1 MRLRVLI
8 ASAVLAVTAVC
19 ATSARAQVAAGDS
32 VTGSGLFTTCAPWPD
47 CGGPFLG
54 NFEIDARSGASGEN
68 ATGTFTAHLGG
79 GFGFNWTA
87 TVSCL
92 AVSGDTAVIGFSGK
106 VAGGV
111 IPVSFWTAGFV
122 RVVDVGGPGEGDT
135 IEWSCALGEQGS
147 GDPPPGDPLPGP
159 TDCSS
164 YPASFPLPEGPHVV
178 GSGDIIVTDAQLFPT
193 SKEQCKKGGWASFG
207 FRNQGQC
214 VAFVERGPKPPRR

>member
-1 MRLRVLI
+1 MRSRLSI
-8 ASAVLAVTAVC
+8 ASVVLVLTAVC
-19 ATSARAQVAAGDS
+19 AAPAHAQVAAGDS
-32 VTGSGLFTTCAPWPD
+32 VTGGGLLATCAPWPD

-54 NFEIDARSGASGEN
+54 NFAIDARSGASGED

-92 AVSGDTAVIGFSGK
+92 AVSGNTAVIGFSGK

-111 IPVSFWTAGFV
+111 IPVSFWTVGLV
-122 RVVDVGGPGEGDT
+122 RVVDGDGADDT
-135 IEWSCALGEQGS
+135 IEWSYVLGEQGS

-164 YPASFPLPEGPHVV
+164 YPGPFTLREGPHVV
-178 GSGDIIVTDAQLFPT
+178 GSDDIVVTDSHAFPT

-214 VAFVERGPKPPRR
+214 VAFVERGPKPPR